1 MAHIVSQGE
10 VKQYMDY
17 ALGITLPEFIVQAAM
32 DKFETVETALD
43 DAGYSD
49 ADKTLMAAM
58 AITIIAC
65 AGAPR
70 RIQSQG
76 APSGA
81 SRSFKNIDNALS
93 ALRRSLL
100 GLDTAGVLTDLIGPD
115 PAMATVFMVV

>member
-1 MAHIVSQGE
+1 MAHIVSLGQA
-10 VKQYMDY
+10 KQYMDY

-32 DKFETVETALD
+32 DKVETVEPLLD

-49 ADKTLMAAM
+49 ADQVLMVSM

-76 APSGA
+76 SPSGA

-93 ALRRSLL
+93 ALRRSLE
-100 GLDTAGVLTDLIGPD
+100 GLDTAGIFTDLIGPD
-115 PAMATVFMVV
+115 PAMSTLFMVV